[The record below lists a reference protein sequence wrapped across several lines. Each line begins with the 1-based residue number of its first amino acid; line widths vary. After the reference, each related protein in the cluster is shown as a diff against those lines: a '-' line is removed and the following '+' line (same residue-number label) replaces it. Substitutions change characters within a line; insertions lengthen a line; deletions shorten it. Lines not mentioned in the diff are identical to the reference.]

1 MKIST
6 TTIENLIAVYNNADA
21 KLNAW
26 YRENSAEADLLNHFR
41 YAKDLIDMH
50 NDDCW
55 WMVDRAESYG
65 LKDDVEYWASKTII
79 PLETLADFNHYAY
92 LTTND
97 MSMWSKV
104 HTDKILE
111 GTLS

>member
-1 MKIST
+1 MKINT
-6 TTIENLIAVYNNADA
+6 TAIENLIAVYNNADA

-26 YRENSAEADLLNHFR
+26 YRKNSAEADLMDDFR
-41 YAKDLIDMH
+41 YAKDLINMH

-65 LKDDVEYWASKTII
+65 LKEDAELWASKTIT
-79 PLETLADFNHYAY
+79 PLETLADFNYYAF

-104 HTDKILE
+104 HVNKALE
-111 GTLS
+111 GALS